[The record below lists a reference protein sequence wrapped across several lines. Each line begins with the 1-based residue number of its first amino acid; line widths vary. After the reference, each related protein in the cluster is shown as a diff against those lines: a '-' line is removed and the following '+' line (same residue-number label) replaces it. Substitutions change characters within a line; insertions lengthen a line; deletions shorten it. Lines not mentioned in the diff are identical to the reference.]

1 MPCPCALCPP
11 MSGMEKIKIKG
22 GCPLHGEITV
32 GGAKN
37 AILPAMFACLL
48 TDKQC
53 KINNIPN
60 LQDIHSAAQ
69 VLQAMGATCEIK
81 NGEATICA
89 SQLHTC
95 EAPYQLV
102 KTMRA
107 SILALG
113 PLLARFG
120 SARVSLPG
128 GCAIG
133 ARPVDMH
140 LRGLRRMGA
149 IIKMEGGDIVA
160 RAKRL
165 RGAHVVLPKP
175 TVTGSE
181 NLMMAATLAEGE
193 TIIENAAREPEIAD
207 LASLLNAM
215 GAKIEGADSGVLHV
229 QGVSSLHGAEHDAP
243 PDRIEAGTYLC
254 AVAACGGDAVLQR
267 ANLCALG
274 DVLEKF
280 ANAGAIITPQ
290 NDDLRIVMNSRPVAV
305 DADTAPYPG
314 FPTDMQAQWMAV
326 NCVAQ
331 GSSTIVENIFENR
344 FMHVPELIRA
354 GANIKLRRN
363 AASITG
369 VEKLSGAPMMATDL
383 RASASLII
391 AALAAHGESIIDRI
405 YHLDRGYD
413 NLVQKLS
420 KLGANAIRFSS

>member
-1 MPCPCALCPP
+1 
-11 MSGMEKIKIKG
+11 MSGMEKIKIRG
-22 GCPLHGEITV
+22 GTPLHGEITV

-37 AILPAMFACLL
+37 AVLPAMFACLL
-48 TDKQC
+48 TDGECQVG
-53 KINNIPN
+53 NIPS
-60 LQDIHSAAQ
+60 LRDIDSAGQ
-69 VLQAMGATCEIK
+69 VLRAMGATCEIK
-81 NGEATICA
+81 NGTATICA
-89 SQLHTC
+89 RELHTC
-95 EAPYQLV
+95 EAPYKLV

-149 IIKMEGGDIVA
+149 TIKMEGGNIVA

-165 RGAHVVLPKP
+165 RGARIVLPKP

-181 NLMMAATLAEGE
+181 NLMMAAVLAEGE

-207 LASLLNAM
+207 LASFLNAM
-215 GAKIEGADSGVLHV
+215 GARIEGADTGVLHIH
-229 QGVSSLHGAEHDAP
+229 GVSSLHGATHDAP

-254 AVAACGGDAVLQR
+254 AVAACGGDAVLR
-267 ANLCALG
+267 GANTCLMG

-280 ANAGAIITPQ
+280 TAAGAQITAE
-290 NDDLRIVMNSRPVAV
+290 NDGLRIVMTRRPLSV

-326 NCVAQ
+326 NCVAE
-331 GSSTIVENIFENR
+331 GTATIVENIFENR

-354 GANIKLRRN
+354 GADIKLRRN
-363 AASITG
+363 AASVRG
-369 VEKLSGAPMMATDL
+369 VERLSGAPMMATDL
-383 RASASLII
+383 RASASLIV
-391 AALAAHGESIIDRI
+391 AALAAEGESVIDRI

-413 NLVQKLS
+413 NLVGNLCS
-420 KLGANAIRFSS
+420 LGADAKRIPA